1 MSVMMEVSW
10 GSWACSE
17 MRGSFFWSAGGQVGV
32 EVVSVSGRVLDA
44 FRWGALLLLGS
55 FLYKGKVQLKLSE
68 VSLHHGS
75 LILVDVD

>member
-1 MSVMMEVSW
+1 M
-10 GSWACSE
+10 
-17 MRGSFFWSAGGQVGV
+17 